1 MIPKADLIVIG
12 GGAAG
17 FFGAIRYAELNPNA
31 RVYILEKGTRV
42 LEKVKISGGG
52 RCNVTHGCFDPKELV
67 KHYPR
72 GMREMLGPFNR
83 FACGDMM
90 EWLSNRGV
98 ETKIE
103 DDGRVFP
110 ITDNSETI
118 IKCFQKEAD
127 MLGVKV
133 MTGEG
138 VTDMKHDGQW
148 EITTQNSIF
157 HADYVLYTTGSSPL
171 SWKLL
176 ESLGISLIAPVPS
189 LFTFNIKHSLLRDLP
204 GISVPHA
211 EVSIPS
217 LGIQSFGPLLITHW
231 GLSGPAVLRL
241 SAWGARKLADCK
253 YDADVIVNWV
263 AETLDEV
270 VEYLREQRT
279 TEAKK
284 KVVTAPYPGIT
295 RRLWERMTL
304 LAGLDQ
310 KNWADLRNAEID
322 MLADILCKSVFRMR
336 GKSTFKE
343 EFVTAGGVQL
353 DTVSFKTMESKNV
366 KNLWFAGEVLDIDAI
381 TGGFNFQA
389 AWTTSWI
396 AAESIP
402 PVH

>member
-138 VTDMKHDGQW
+138 VTDM
-148 EITTQNSIF
+148 
-157 HADYVLYTTGSSPL
+157 
-171 SWKLL
+171 
-176 ESLGISLIAPVPS
+176 
-189 LFTFNIKHSLLRDLP
+189 
-204 GISVPHA
+204 
-211 EVSIPS
+211 
-217 LGIQSFGPLLITHW
+217 
-231 GLSGPAVLRL
+231 
-241 SAWGARKLADCK
+241 
-253 YDADVIVNWV
+253 
-263 AETLDEV
+263 
-270 VEYLREQRT
+270 
-279 TEAKK
+279 
-284 KVVTAPYPGIT
+284 
-295 RRLWERMTL
+295 
-304 LAGLDQ
+304 
-310 KNWADLRNAEID
+310 
-322 MLADILCKSVFRMR
+322 
-336 GKSTFKE
+336 
-343 EFVTAGGVQL
+343 
-353 DTVSFKTMESKNV
+353 
-366 KNLWFAGEVLDIDAI
+366 
-381 TGGFNFQA
+381 
-389 AWTTSWI
+389 
-396 AAESIP
+396 
-402 PVH
+402 